1 MYVHVKCRTNK
12 WFLNFVW
19 LMYIYFI
26 FAYWDIVCL
35 LFSLFNSSFLQIYKN
50 TVHENTET
58 ATRGVLCKKVFLEV
72 SKNSQENTCARASF
86 NKNYLKTLLKK
97 RLWHRCF
104 PVNFV
109 KFLWTPFLQNT
120 SGRLLLKIC
129 LVCPRILSISYR
141 KCRSSWWQQSLT

>member
-1 MYVHVKCRTNK
+1 MYVHVKCRTKK

-19 LMYIYFI
+19 LMYIYFCI
-26 FAYWDIVCL
+26 LGYR
-35 LFSLFNSSFLQIYKN
+35 LFTIQFIQTLLQIYKN

-109 KFLWTPFLQNT
+109 KFLRTPFLQNT

>member
-1 MYVHVKCRTNK
+1 MYVHVKCRTKK

-19 LMYIYFI
+19 LMYIYFCI
-26 FAYWDIVCL
+26 LGYR
-35 LFSLFNSSFLQIYKN
+35 LFTIQFIQTLLQIYKN

-141 KCRSSWWQQSLT
+141 KCLSSWWQQSLT